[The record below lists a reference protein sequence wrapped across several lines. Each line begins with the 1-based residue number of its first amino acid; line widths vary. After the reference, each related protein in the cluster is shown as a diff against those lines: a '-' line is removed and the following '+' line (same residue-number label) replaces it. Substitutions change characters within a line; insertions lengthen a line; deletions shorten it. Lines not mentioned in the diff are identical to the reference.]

1 MLSAGYAALPP
12 PLRKMII
19 SNSLA
24 SIALWRAG
32 TNAMRAMRAKLPQG
46 VQDTLTRC
54 EEEKGFESREYEV
67 AVEVFYK
74 RHLCLAT
81 PWPAPR
87 GGRWR

>member
-1 MLSAGYAALPP
+1 
-12 PLRKMII
+12 MII

-24 SIALWRAG
+24 SIALWRTS
-32 TNAMRAMRAKLPQG
+32 TNAMRAKLPQG

-54 EEEKGFESREYEV
+54 EEEKVFESREYEV

-87 GGRWR
+87 GGTWR